1 MRQNITKKINPMDLI
16 ALEERGINDMYGLK
30 IKDTYYKGIRF
41 RSRLE
46 AKWAVFFDACG
57 VEWEYEPEGYDL
69 GDGISYLPDFKLH
82 GVVGRGA
89 GDLFVEV
96 KGMMNDHAAYKLNK
110 FIKIGKHN
118 KDKNGKF
125 GPALLIVGYMPIGET
140 IFEIDDY
147 IEHQAYKREPY
158 FKPNWP
164 RLYSFESIDGIDYA
178 THPGINKEGKFEL
191 FGNAPTACYELR
203 SRDNEKTLEAYNKAR
218 QARFEFG
225 DTPERKD

>member
-1 MRQNITKKINPMDLI
+1 
-16 ALEERGINDMYGLK
+16 MYGLK

-69 GDGISYLPDFKLH
+69 RDGISYLPDFKLY

-96 KGMMNDHAAYKLNK
+96 KGVMNDHAAYKLNK
-110 FIKIGKHN
+110 FIDIGMKN
-118 KDKNGKF
+118 KDKRGKS
-125 GPALLIVGYMPIGET
+125 GTALLIVGWMPIGEN
-140 IFEIDDY
+140 INEIDEFMED
-147 IEHQAYKREPY
+147 EAYHDDPY
-158 FKPNWP
+158 FEANWP
-164 RLYSFESIDGIDYA
+164 HPYNFETIDGDFFA
-178 THPGINKEGKFEL
+178 AHPGINKEGKFEI
-191 FGNAPTACYELR
+191 FGDDCSYLAN
-203 SRDNEKTLEAYNKAR
+203 RDDKRTLEAYNKAR

-225 DTPERKD
+225 DTPEGRN